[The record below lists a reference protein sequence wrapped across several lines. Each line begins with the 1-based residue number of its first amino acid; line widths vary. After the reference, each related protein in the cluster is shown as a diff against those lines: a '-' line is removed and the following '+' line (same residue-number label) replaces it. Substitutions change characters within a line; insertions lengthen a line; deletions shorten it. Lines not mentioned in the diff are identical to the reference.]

1 MLATFIKSTG
11 TKPIGIS
18 RTVGHTVS
26 PLSFLSVLASVLTIA
41 STAQGQSGVTEWG
54 VPDLQGNWKNAT
66 VMPFERSAELGT
78 KRAYTEAE
86 AIELERQAQQ
96 AVEED
101 NEPLDP
107 DRPAPAAEALPPVG
121 NYDLFWTDRGMFLP
135 TIDGEFR
142 TSAVIEPANGRIPER
157 VAGFD
162 DTMAAL
168 AAGRPDRNDG
178 PEGRSLGERC
188 LVSFGN
194 SSGPVMSPVM
204 YNSHMQ
210 IVQSPGYVTIIIE
223 MVHDA
228 RIIKISDERSAAS
241 PALNKWMG
249 DSIGRW
255 EGDTL
260 IVETKH
266 YNPWHLYRGAPT
278 DNLIVIETFRRDG
291 NNKLIYGFTVDDPS
305 VYTAQW
311 SGEYPLSRIDEPIY
325 EYACH
330 EGNYGIIGILA
341 GARRLESLEEA
352 GVELGIDQE

>member
-1 MLATFIKSTG
+1 MKRALKVATAAIMLGAFSS
-11 TKPIGIS
+11 GI
-18 RTVGHTVS
+18 
-26 PLSFLSVLASVLTIA
+26 
-41 STAQGQSGVTEWG
+41 AQDYEVPRTEWG
-54 VPDLQGNWKNAT
+54 VPDFQGIWRNNT
-66 VMPFERSAELGT
+66 VMPFQRPAELGN
-78 KRAYTEAE
+78 KRAYTEEE
-86 AIELERQAQQ
+86 ALRLEREAQQ
-96 AVEED
+96 RVEQD

-142 TSAVIEPANGRIPER
+142 TSAIIDPPNGRIPER
-157 VAGFD
+157 VAGFND
-162 DTMAAL
+162 RMRELRAN
-168 AAGRPDRNDG
+168 RPARNDG

-188 LVSFGN
+188 ILAFGN

-210 IVQSPGYVTIIIE
+210 IVQSPGYVTIAVE

-228 RIIKISDERSAAS
+228 RIIKIADERSPGAA
-241 PALNKWMG
+241 AQQKWMG

-260 IVETKH
+260 VVETRH
-266 YNPWHLYRGAPT
+266 YNHGMNYLGAPV
-278 DNLIVIETFRRDG
+278 DNLTVIETFRREG
-291 NNKLIYGFTVDDPS
+291 QNKIVYGFTVDDPT
-305 VYTAQW
+305 VYTSQW
-311 SGEYPLSRIDEPIY
+311 SGEYPLTRMDEPVY

-341 GARRLESLEEA
+341 GARRLEVMEEV
-352 GVELGIDQE
+352 GMERDIQQ

>member
-1 MLATFIKSTG
+1 MSSNNNKNARDLAGAVVGALFLTCASST
-11 TKPIGIS
+11 
-18 RTVGHTVS
+18 
-26 PLSFLSVLASVLTIA
+26 LA
-41 STAQGQSGVTEWG
+41 QSATTEWG

-66 VMPFERSAELGT
+66 VMPFERPSELGT
-78 KRAYTEAE
+78 KQAYSEAE
-86 AIELERQAQQ
+86 AVELERQAQQ

-101 NEPLDP
+101 NVPLDP
-107 DRPAPAAEALPPVG
+107 NRPAPAAEALPPVG

-142 TSAVIEPANGRIPER
+142 TSAITSPANGRIPER

-162 DTMAAL
+162 DSMRELRAN
-168 AAGRPDRNDG
+168 RRDRNDG

-188 LVSFGN
+188 LVAFGY

-204 YNSHMQ
+204 YNSHLQ
-210 IVQSPGYVTIIIE
+210 IVQSPGYVTLIVE

-228 RIIKISDERSAAS
+228 RIIKIVDERSPAS
-241 PALNKWMG
+241 EAHQKWMG

-260 IVETKH
+260 IVETKN
-266 YNPWHLYRGAPT
+266 YNPWHEYRGAPT
-278 DNLIVIETFRRDG
+278 ANLTVIETFRRDG

-311 SGEYPLSRIDEPIY
+311 SGEYPLSRFEEPIY

-341 GARRLESLEEA
+341 GARRLESMAES
-352 GVELGIDQE
+352 GVELKVEQE

>member
-1 MLATFIKSTG
+1 MLATFIKSIG
-11 TKPIGIS
+11 TMPIGIS
-18 RTVGHTVS
+18 RTVGHTAS
-26 PLSFLSVLASVLTIA
+26 PLSFLSVLTSVLAIA
-41 STAQGQSGVTEWG
+41 STAHAQSGVTEWG

-66 VMPFERSAELGT
+66 VMPFERPAELGT

-162 DTMAAL
+162 DTMAAP

-266 YNPWHLYRGAPT
+266 YNPWHLYRGTPT
-278 DNLIVIETFRRDG
+278 DNLTVIETFRRDG

-311 SGEYPLSRIDEPIY
+311 SGEYPLSRIDKPIY

-341 GARRLESLEEA
+341 GARRLESLEKA

>member
-1 MLATFIKSTG
+1 MLATFTKSTG
-11 TKPIGIS
+11 IS
-18 RTVGHTVS
+18 RAVSHTVS
-26 PLSFLSVLASVLTIA
+26 SLTFLCIFTAVFAIA
-41 STAQGQSGVTEWG
+41 STAHGQAGVTEWG
-54 VPDLQGNWKNAT
+54 VPDFQGNWKNAT
-66 VMPFERSAELGT
+66 VMTFERPAELGT

-86 AIELERQAQQ
+86 AIELERRAQQ
-96 AVEED
+96 AVEKD

-142 TSAVIEPANGRIPER
+142 TSAVIKPANGRIPER

-162 DTMAAL
+162 DRMATL
-168 AAGRPDRNDG
+168 AAGRPDHNDG

-210 IVQSPGYVTIIIE
+210 IVQSPGYITIIIE

-255 EGDTL
+255 EGETL

-266 YNPWHLYRGAPT
+266 YNPWHRYRGAPT
-278 DNLIVIETFRRDG
+278 ENLTVIETLRRDG

-311 SGEYPLSRIDEPIY
+311 SGEYPLSRNEEPIY

-352 GVELGIDQE
+352 GVGLGIDQK